1 MLKKIFPC
9 KYVGV
14 VINRDKIMA
23 YSDNDGLFFSEDIK
37 NIIPID
43 NDIVEDSMNIP
54 DYWLSVDKLAVLLR
68 AVYRKTKALFIRP
81 FLVICVPYEVT
92 GNDTNRIV
100 IEAGRLAGFS
110 NVFLVNNIIVAS
122 FGSGVV
128 EDISLIGSEE
138 ILNKI
143 EELLQAVPLDIP
155 EELVKRKGKAAKE
168 LLERGWN
175 SDISK
180 RVAFCVP
187 EEQAY
192 RFTSSIG
199 KYELKKV
206 KQEDCLINGMQKTL
220 QELLLRE

>member
-155 EELVKRKGKAAKE
+155 EELVKEKEKLQKSFWKEAGILISQKE
-168 LLERGWN
+168 LLFV
-175 SDISK
+175 SLK
-180 RVAFCVP
+180 
-187 EEQAY
+187 EQAY